1 MPNSR
6 HTKPSKAQERL
17 LRNLA
22 MERGVSFPT
31 PRTAADA
38 AAQIRRLLARERT
51 PDTDIARERREI
63 AADMAT
69 KRGGAATPRSH
80 ELDGHGSTAAWSS
93 EARPLLTI
101 LHGQDTGTLVD
112 GTTAG
117 DGAAEILRD
126 YGFRWS
132 PQLGRWYEPRSAN
145 RPPNYR
151 LLGPLAAALRV
162 CGFEVELPDD

>member
-6 HTKPSKAQERL
+6 HPKPSQAQEQL

-22 MERGVSFPT
+22 MERGESFAT

-38 AAQIRRLLARERT
+38 AAEIQRLLGRKRT
-51 PDTDIARERREI
+51 PDTDIARERRQI
-63 AADMAT
+63 ADDMAT
-69 KRGGAATPRSH
+69 QRGDAATPRSH

-93 EARPLLTI
+93 DPRPLLTVV
-101 LHGQDTGTLVD
+101 HSRQDGTTLD

-117 DGAAEILRD
+117 DGAAEILKD

-132 PQLGRWYEPRSAN
+132 PKLGRWYEPRSAD

-151 LLGPLAAALRV
+151 RLRPLAAHLRV
-162 CGFEVELPDD
+162 CGFEVELPHD

>member
-6 HTKPSKAQERL
+6 HTKPSQAQERL

-22 MERGVSFPT
+22 MERGESFPT

-38 AAQIRRLLARERT
+38 GAQIRRLLDRQRT

-69 KRGGAATPRSH
+69 KRGGAATPRSD

-93 EARPLLTI
+93 ETRPLLTV
-101 LHGQDTGTLVD
+101 LHSREAGTTLD

-117 DGAAEILRD
+117 DGAAEH

-132 PQLGRWYEPRSAN
+132 PQLGRWYEPGSAN

-151 LLGPLAAALRV
+151 RLRPLAAELCV

>member
-6 HTKPSKAQERL
+6 HTKPSQAQEQL

-22 MERGVSFPT
+22 MERGESFAT

-38 AAQIRRLLARERT
+38 AAEIRRLLGRART
-51 PDTDIARERREI
+51 PGTDIARERHQI
-63 AADMAT
+63 ADDMAT
-69 KRGGAATPRSH
+69 KRGDAATPQSH
-80 ELDGHGSTAAWSS
+80 ELDGHGSTAAWS
-93 EARPLLTI
+93 ERTDPLLTI
-101 LHGQDTGTLVD
+101 LHTREAGTTLD

-117 DGAAEILRD
+117 DGAGEILKE

-132 PQLGRWYEPRSAN
+132 PQIGRWYEPRSAN

-151 LLGPLAAALRV
+151 RLRPLAAQLRV

>member
-1 MPNSR
+1 MTNPR

-22 MERGVSFPT
+22 MERGESFPT

-38 AAQIRRLLARERT
+38 TAAIRRLLGRERT
-51 PDTDIARERREI
+51 PGTDIARERREI
-63 AADMAT
+63 ADDMAS
-69 KRGGAATPRSH
+69 KRGGAATPQSH
-80 ELDGHGSTAAWSS
+80 ELDGHGSTAAWSKTT
-93 EARPLLTI
+93 APLLTI
-101 LHGQDTGTLVD
+101 LHTRDAGTTLD

-117 DGAAEILRD
+117 DGAGEILKE

-151 LLGPLAAALRV
+151 RLWPLAAQLRV